1 MMHSKAQ
8 NYVLIMLFAILTI
21 FLTGWLADNSS
32 SKVQAQELFLDKKED
47 IGRYQ
52 FQYVPSENGSAPSY
66 IVFDTAT
73 GDFWQGKGFIENL
86 DDFVVYSRS
95 NLTEG
100 LIGGH
105 NVKIHKHK

>member
-1 MMHSKAQ
+1 MRRSRAR
-8 NYVLIMLFAILTI
+8 NYVFIMLLAISMIL
-21 FLTGWLADNSS
+21 LTGWLADQNTSG
-32 SKVQAQELFLDKKED
+32 VQAQELVLDEKVTV
-47 IGRYQ
+47 GRYQ
-52 FQYVPSENGSAPSY
+52 FEYVPSENGSAPGY

-73 GDFWQGKGFIENL
+73 GDFWQAKGFIENL

-105 NVKIHKHK
+105 TVKIHKHK